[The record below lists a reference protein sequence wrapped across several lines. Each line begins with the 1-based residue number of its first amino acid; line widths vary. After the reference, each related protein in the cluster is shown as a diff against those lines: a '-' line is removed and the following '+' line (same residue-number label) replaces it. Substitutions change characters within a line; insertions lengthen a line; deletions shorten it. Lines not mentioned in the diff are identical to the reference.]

1 MKTKREK
8 KQRKMKVKMIKIA
21 MFRFHP
27 FFFFLSSPWEQDAVV
42 FIFYFFLPSLFF
54 YFLLYP
60 IFFYFCVLLGRLVL
74 GPLSPLSPLYTM
86 VHNFIFCGER

>member
-42 FIFYFFLPSLFF
+42 FIFYFFLPSLF
-54 YFLLYP
+54 YFFLYP

-74 GPLSPLSPLYTM
+74 GPLSPPLSSLY
-86 VHNFIFCGER
+86 HGS